1 MGLTAVVFLE
11 EWWGTICSF
20 QSQMVKKLVVPLQ
33 RKVFAE
39 LNKPSDSVVLNK
51 VVAFGYVT
59 DSTVQFC

>member
-33 RKVFAE
+33 RKVFA
-39 LNKPSDSVVLNK
+39 
-51 VVAFGYVT
+51 
-59 DSTVQFC
+59 